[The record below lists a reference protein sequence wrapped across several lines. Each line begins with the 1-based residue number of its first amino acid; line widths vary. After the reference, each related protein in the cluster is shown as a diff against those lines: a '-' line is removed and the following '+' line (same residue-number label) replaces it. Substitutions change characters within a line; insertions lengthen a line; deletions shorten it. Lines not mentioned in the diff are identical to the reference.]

1 MQAITFNH
9 LHSSGVKIFKS
20 KEQSKKLA
28 KSLPAHD
35 DFDPT
40 SFSCVSQ
47 FSPGHVF
54 VLRAS
59 SRRPSSHLRRASEHS
74 LDIASALL
82 PCDQP
87 PKNKRGCRKVCCALS
102 GCRRDLLR
110 DSSRCC
116 ESLAFLELRQL
127 QRHTTDKCNTGKAAS
142 A

>member
-1 MQAITFNH
+1 MKAITFNH

-40 SFSCVSQ
+40 SFSCVSH

-59 SRRPSSHLRRASEHS
+59 SRRPSQARLRPQPRHCISSPPLRSTSEK
-74 LDIASALL
+74 
-82 PCDQP
+82 QE
-87 PKNKRGCRKVCCALS
+87 RGCRKVCCALS
-102 GCRRDLLR
+102 GCRRDLLG

>member
-1 MQAITFNH
+1 MQAITSNH
-9 LHSSGVKIFKS
+9 LPSSGVKIFKS

-59 SRRPSSHLRRASEHS
+59 SRRPSQARLRPQPRHCISSPPLRSTSKKQERLPQGLLSAEWLSEG
-74 LDIASALL
+74 LA
-82 PCDQP
+82 C
-87 PKNKRGCRKVCCALS
+87 G
-102 GCRRDLLR
+102 